1 LGQGGGIKL
10 SNAQIDRLG
19 DRLRKG
25 GVSDDD
31 LRLLNAYRGSFA
43 EAYQELVA
51 IIRNATQLEP
61 KARPAKSTTSI
72 IAKLR
77 RQPIRL
83 SRMQDVAGCRLI
95 VRGAVEQ
102 SQVVER
108 LKTSLTKAVVV
119 DRRKKTSHGYRAVHI
134 IATVRNRP
142 IEIQV
147 RTEVQHLWAQLSEKL
162 SDSIDPAI
170 KYGGGDSEIQKFLSA
185 LSLGFEN
192 LEDLELQRDTAEVA
206 RGFNLML
213 RQLLELG
220 ELVFAARKVR
230 RNDLSN

>member
-1 LGQGGGIKL
+1 MSPL
-10 SNAQIDRLG
+10 SKTQIDRLG
-19 DRLRKG
+19 ERLKKG
-25 GVSDDD
+25 EVSDDD

-72 IAKLR
+72 IAKLK

-95 VRGAVEQ
+95 VRDSVEQ
-102 SQVVER
+102 NQIVER
-108 LKTSLTKAVVV
+108 LKTSLAKAVVV
-119 DRRKKTSHGYRAVHI
+119 DRRKKPSHGYRAVHI
-134 IATVRNRP
+134 IATVRNQP

-185 LSLGFEN
+185 LSSGFEH